1 MRSSK
6 LPLLVSLY
14 LLNAGI
20 GTVVA
25 VARKLPYLFGGPGD
39 PATVAIDFPTKGTA
53 LSPPLTAMFLL
64 AALTLLVLRKDRWGL
79 VGVAAVCI
87 LAVPLTIGG
96 VMEPIVWEPLLVAL
110 SLLGIGLPPL
120 MIIFGVPEFVERWH
134 ANRPAPMGGSEAT
147 TTAWPK

>member
-39 PATVAIDFPTKGTA
+39 PATIAIDFPTKGTA
-53 LSPPLTAMFLL
+53 MSPPLTAMFLL
-64 AALTLLVLRKDRWGL
+64 AALTLLVLRKDRWGMGTRTL
-79 VGVAAVCI
+79 GDA
-87 LAVPLTIGG
+87 PNRRG
-96 VMEPIVWEPLLVAL
+96 EWQ
-110 SLLGIGLPPL
+110 SL
-120 MIIFGVPEFVERWH
+120 R
-134 ANRPAPMGGSEAT
+134 R
-147 TTAWPK
+147 